1 MNKLYN
7 ELTNYIVELG
17 DSIKHRSSIIVSEDE
32 KDIKLNLDAE
42 INTKITSFLKDKF
55 SYPILSEEGTKQ
67 LSYNDYEDK
76 FWIIDPLDG
85 SLNFSRNMP
94 LSCISIGLFNGS
106 KPKFGCIY
114 DFNRKDLFI
123 TQIDNCF
130 LNNQKIKTSNIKK
143 KSRGILCTG
152 FPSFRDYGK
161 KSLND
166 FLDKIKDWKKIRAI
180 GSAAL
185 SLAWVARGWV
195 DAYIEEDI
203 RIWDVAAGLALVEAA
218 GGEIFIKENNRANFV
233 TAIATNGNIS
243 VKELIEL

>member
-17 DSIKHRSSIIVSEDE
+17 DSIKDSSLIIVSEDE
-32 KDIKLNLDAE
+32 KDIKLNVDAE
-42 INTKITSFLKDKF
+42 INNKIISFLKNKF
-55 SYPILSEEGTKQ
+55 PYPVLSEEETNQ
-67 LSYNDYEDK
+67 LSYKTYDDK

-85 SLNFSRNMP
+85 SLNFSRNIPM
-94 LSCISIGLFNGS
+94 SCISIALYNGG

-114 DFNRKDLFI
+114 DFNRKELFVA
-123 TQIDNCF
+123 QIGNCF
-130 LNNQKIKTSNIKK
+130 LNKQNIKTSNIKK
-143 KSRGILCTG
+143 QSRGILCTG
-152 FPSFRDYGK
+152 FPSWRDYEK
-161 KSLND
+161 RSLNN

-195 DAYIEEDI
+195 DAYMEEDI

-218 GGEIFIKENNRANFV
+218 GGEIFIKENNRTNFV
-233 TAIATNGNIS
+233 TAIATNGHIS
-243 VKELIEL
+243 VSELV